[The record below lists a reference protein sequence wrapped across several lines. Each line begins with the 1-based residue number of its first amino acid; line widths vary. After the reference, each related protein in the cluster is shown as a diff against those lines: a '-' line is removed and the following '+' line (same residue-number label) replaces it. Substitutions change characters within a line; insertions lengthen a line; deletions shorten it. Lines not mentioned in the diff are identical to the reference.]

1 MANIVESI
9 IDGVATIIAAL
20 STGLKQTMLS
30 YCDIQTADSPTVL
43 VAHDGS
49 LLSVLKL
56 EGVTS
61 LIGREEFA
69 RIHNGLQQSLGALM
83 SKPGYS
89 IQVFFSYNKDRVLSE
104 IEHIYKPGRQTAKR
118 LGLKLDDLFKEQSD
132 YIGRYTAHEEVY
144 LVLWTRVTSL
154 TGEQQKR
161 ALKDKA
167 KFLNDNKVPPFQ
179 YTQNVLAAVPDLRDS
194 HDSFVRSVVSDMR
207 TLGVVAKLCEV
218 HQAVRAMRMSVD
230 PEFTDRHWAPVLPGD
245 QIKVKKA
252 KHYRGDISDV
262 LWPSL
267 THQLMPRDGF
277 VHDQR
282 TVQIG
287 DRLYSSIFIDLFPKQ
302 VQSFSQLFGRTI
314 QTAVPWRM
322 SFLIDSNGMGA
333 LKFKRIFSSL
343 LSFSSEQNRLINDA
357 VNLLSYVDL
366 NTDDSIVKVRV
377 AISTWAPEGDMRLL
391 RTRIS
396 QIARAVQSWGSCDVS
411 EVCGDPFEGVVSSM
425 LGIADNNVG
434 TTSVAPLSDILTM
447 LPLYRPSSPWQ
458 KGALLFRSPDG
469 KPWPYQ
475 PGSSEQTTWIDL
487 IYARPGSGKSVLSN
501 AINLALCLSGGIQR
515 LPRISVIDIGPSS
528 SGLISLLK
536 EALPDEQKH
545 FAAYHRLQMTPD
557 YAINPF
563 DTQLGCRLPL
573 PQERSF
579 LVNFI
584 TLLATPIGSDAP
596 YDGMA
601 DMVGLIVDEAYKISS
616 DDNMPNVYASGVE
629 EMIDAVLDEIGFVA
643 DQHTTWWEVTDA
655 LFAAGFKHHA
665 MLSQRNAM
673 PLIGDTTSI
682 VRSSAVEDL
691 YGDVKS
697 PTGEGLINAF
707 TRMISAAIREYP
719 VLSQVTQFDIGEAK
733 IVSLDLDEVA
743 KGGGEA
749 ADRQTAVMYMLARYV
764 LARDFY
770 LNEESLHTMRDH
782 YRSYHAKRI
791 SEIREDQK
799 RLVLDEF
806 HRTSKAK
813 AVREQV
819 ITDMREGRKWNV
831 EIALISQSLEDFD
844 ALMVEFGTSIFI
856 MDAGPEQ
863 AIAKTRKV
871 FGLSETAVNALRS
884 RVHGPREGGGTF
896 LAQFSTKQGSNTQL
910 LTLTLGPVELWAFST
925 TAEDAEIRNRL
936 YAKIGPVEAR
946 RVLANI
952 FPGGS
957 AKKAIEDRLNSV
969 KVSNGLID
977 DEAKQSVLDE
987 IVQAILNAYAENPAV
1002 KTLPD

>member
-1 MANIVESI
+1 MAKFVESV
-9 IDGVATIIAAL
+9 IDGVATIFASL
-20 STGLKQTMLS
+20 SQGLKQTMLS

-43 VAHDGS
+43 VSHDGS

-61 LIGREEFA
+61 LIGREEFS
-69 RIHNGLQQSLGALM
+69 RIHDGLLLSLGALM

-89 IQVFFSYNKDRVLSE
+89 IQVFFSYNKDRVAGE
-104 IEHIYKPGRQTAKR
+104 IEHIYKPSRQTAER
-118 LGLKLDDLFKEQSD
+118 LGLNLDDLFKEQSD
-132 YIGRYTAHEEVY
+132 YMARYTAHEDVY
-144 LVLWTRVTSL
+144 MVLWTKPNSL
-154 TGEQQKR
+154 TAEQQKR
-161 ALKDKA
+161 AMRDKA
-167 KFLNDNKVPPFQ
+167 KFIGDNKIPPFQ
-179 YTQNVLAAVPDLRDS
+179 YTQNIIAAIPDLRDS
-194 HDSFVRSVVSDMR
+194 HDSFVRSACSDMGQ
-207 TLGVVAKLCEV
+207 LGLVASKLNC
-218 HQAVRAMRMSVD
+218 HDAVRAMRMSVD
-230 PEFTDRHWAPVLPGD
+230 TEFTDRHWEPVLPGD
-245 QIKVKKA
+245 KIKVKKA

-267 THQLMPRDGF
+267 THQLMPRDGY
-277 VHDQR
+277 VKDMR

-287 DRLYSSIFIDLFPKQ
+287 DRVYSTLFIDLFPKQ

-314 QTAVPWRM
+314 QTGIPWRM
-322 SFLIDSNGMGA
+322 SFLIDSDGLGA
-333 LKFKRIFSSL
+333 LRFKRIFSSL
-343 LSFSSEQNRLINDA
+343 LSFSSEQNRLINDSA
-357 VNLLSYVDL
+357 KLLSYVDL
-366 NTDDSIVKVRV
+366 NTDDAIVKVRV
-377 AISTWAPEGDMRLL
+377 AIATWAPEGDVRLL
-391 RTRIS
+391 RTRAS
-396 QIARAVQSWGSCDVS
+396 QISRAIQSWGSCDVS
-411 EVCGDPFEGVVSSM
+411 EVCGDAFEGVASSM
-425 LGIADNNVG
+425 LGITLNSVA
-434 TTSVAPLSDILTM
+434 TTSVAPLSDIITM
-447 LPLYRPSSPWQ
+447 LPIYRPSSPWE

-475 PGSSEQTTWIDL
+475 PGSSQQTTWIDL

-528 SGLISLLK
+528 SGLISLLS
-536 EALPDEQKH
+536 EALPEERKH
-545 FAAYHRLQMTPD
+545 LAAYHRLQMTPD

-601 DMVGLIVDEAYKISS
+601 DMIGLIVDEAFKNAS
-616 DDNMPNVYASGVE
+616 DDAMPNVYAAGVE
-629 EMIDAVLDEIGFVA
+629 EMLDAVLDEIGFVA

-655 LFAAGFKHHA
+655 LFSAGFKHHA
-665 MLSQRNAM
+665 MLAQRNAM
-673 PLIGDTTSI
+673 PLVSDTTSI
-682 VRSSAVEDL
+682 CRSAAVEDL
-691 YGDVKS
+691 YSEVKS
-697 PTGEGLINAF
+697 PTGEGIISAF
-707 TRMISAAIREYP
+707 TRMISAAVREYP

-733 IVSLDLDEVA
+733 VVALDLDEVA

-770 LNEESLHTMRDH
+770 LNEDSLTSMRDT
-782 YRSYHAKRI
+782 YRSHHAQRV

-844 ALMVEFGTSIFI
+844 SLMVEFGTSIFI

-863 AIAKTRKV
+863 AVAKTKKV
-871 FGLSETAVNALRS
+871 FGLSETAVNALRN

-896 LAQFSTKQGSNTQL
+896 LAQFSTKSGSNTQL
-910 LTLTLGPVELWAFST
+910 LTLTLGPIELWAFST
-925 TAEDAEIRNRL
+925 TAEDAELRNRL

-946 RVLANI
+946 RVLATL

-957 AKKAIEDRLNSV
+957 AKRSIEDRLNAV
-969 KVSNGLID
+969 KVSDGMID
-977 DEAKQSVLDE
+977 EEAKQSVLE
-987 IVQAILNAYAENPAV
+987 EMLQSILDAYSANPHF
-1002 KTLPD
+1002 KSLR